1 MQEISQKARQVL
13 EYLTQRESSIPPT
26 VREIGAALQIKSTST
41 VHKYLTELATAGYIE
56 KGDKMN
62 RAISLPQQQSAKVPL
77 LGVVTAG
84 QPILAVEDIEGYVPY
99 QGGRYPANELFA
111 LRVRGESMIEVG
123 ILSGDIIIVH
133 RTPAA
138 QNGEIVVALVEDE
151 ATVKRFYKENG
162 HYRLQPERLDVSR
175 FAREIA
181 LTFYQQFEERGLA
194 VQLTDI
200 SAEAMF
206 ICADTGAM
214 ERIFSNMF
222 QNALRY
228 AKSYFCLRVFRDG
241 GKICLSFENDT
252 DALRAEDVE
261 HLFERFYMTQKSR
274 TTEGSGLGLTISK
287 LLAEAMG
294 GSAEASLEQ
303 GVLRIR
309 YCFEEV

>member
-41 VHKYLTELATAGYIE
+41 VHKYLTELAAAGYIE

-99 QGGRYPANELFA
+99 QGPANELFA
-111 LRVRGESMIEVG
+111 LRVRGESMIEAG

-138 QNGEIVVALVEDE
+138 QNGEIVVALVDDE

-162 HYRLQPERLDVSR
+162 HYRLQPENSTMEPIIVDSVLILGKVV
-175 FAREIA
+175 ALLRE
-181 LTFYQQFEERGLA
+181 Y
-194 VQLTDI
+194 
-200 SAEAMF
+200 
-206 ICADTGAM
+206 
-214 ERIFSNMF
+214 
-222 QNALRY
+222 
-228 AKSYFCLRVFRDG
+228 
-241 GKICLSFENDT
+241 
-252 DALRAEDVE
+252 
-261 HLFERFYMTQKSR
+261 
-274 TTEGSGLGLTISK
+274 
-287 LLAEAMG
+287 
-294 GSAEASLEQ
+294 
-303 GVLRIR
+303 
-309 YCFEEV
+309 

>member
-1 MQEISQKARQVL
+1 MAVALIITTFVAILYMVRFYRLRANLRREAKELEEIGQNPEENRILHISFPDKEAESFLEAVNAYILVTRKEKITYRNRERELRAQIENISHDLRTPLTAIIGYLELLDVSGMDEENLEMVKNISGKARSLQRLIGNFYDLSRL
-13 EYLTQRESSIPPT
+13 ELN
-26 VREIGAALQIKSTST
+26 
-41 VHKYLTELATAGYIE
+41 
-56 KGDKMN
+56 D
-62 RAISLPQQQSAKVPL
+62 
-77 LGVVTAG
+77 
-84 QPILAVEDIEGYVPY
+84 
-99 QGGRYPANELFA
+99 
-111 LRVRGESMIEVG
+111 
-123 ILSGDIIIVH
+123 
-133 RTPAA
+133 
-138 QNGEIVVALVEDE
+138 
-151 ATVKRFYKENG
+151 
-162 HYRLQPERLDVSR
+162 YRLQPERLDVSR

>member
-41 VHKYLTELATAGYIE
+41 VHKYLTELAAAGYIE

-111 LRVRGESMIEVG
+111 LRVRGESIIEAG

-151 ATVKRFYKENG
+151 ATVKRIFYEKNRV
-162 HYRLQPERLDVSR
+162 RLQPENRSMAPIYAEQVQVLGKVV
-175 FAREIA
+175 A
-181 LTFYQQFEERGLA
+181 LFRQF
-194 VQLTDI
+194 
-200 SAEAMF
+200 
-206 ICADTGAM
+206 
-214 ERIFSNMF
+214 
-222 QNALRY
+222 
-228 AKSYFCLRVFRDG
+228 
-241 GKICLSFENDT
+241 
-252 DALRAEDVE
+252 
-261 HLFERFYMTQKSR
+261 
-274 TTEGSGLGLTISK
+274 
-287 LLAEAMG
+287 
-294 GSAEASLEQ
+294 
-303 GVLRIR
+303 
-309 YCFEEV
+309 

>member
-111 LRVRGESMIEVG
+111 LRVRGESMIEAG

-138 QNGEIVVALVEDE
+138 QNGEIVVALFEDE
-151 ATVKRFYKENG
+151 ATVKTLSQKNG
-162 HYRLQPERLDVSR
+162 QTWLLPANSDYQPIDGTHAQIIGKVV
-175 FAREIA
+175 A
-181 LTFYQQFEERGLA
+181 L
-194 VQLTDI
+194 
-200 SAEAMF
+200 
-206 ICADTGAM
+206 
-214 ERIFSNMF
+214 
-222 QNALRY
+222 LR
-228 AKSYFCLRVFRDG
+228 
-241 GKICLSFENDT
+241 
-252 DALRAEDVE
+252 
-261 HLFERFYMTQKSR
+261 
-274 TTEGSGLGLTISK
+274 
-287 LLAEAMG
+287 
-294 GSAEASLEQ
+294 
-303 GVLRIR
+303 R
-309 YCFEEV
+309 Y

>member
-111 LRVRGESMIEVG
+111 LRVRGESMI
-123 ILSGDIIIVH
+123 VH

-162 HYRLQPERLDVSR
+162 HYRLQPENSTMEPIIVDSVLILGKVV
-175 FAREIA
+175 ALLRE
-181 LTFYQQFEERGLA
+181 Y
-194 VQLTDI
+194 
-200 SAEAMF
+200 
-206 ICADTGAM
+206 
-214 ERIFSNMF
+214 
-222 QNALRY
+222 
-228 AKSYFCLRVFRDG
+228 
-241 GKICLSFENDT
+241 
-252 DALRAEDVE
+252 
-261 HLFERFYMTQKSR
+261 
-274 TTEGSGLGLTISK
+274 
-287 LLAEAMG
+287 
-294 GSAEASLEQ
+294 
-303 GVLRIR
+303 
-309 YCFEEV
+309 